1 MTQANDVYK
10 ECFNTAYTFSL
21 SKVTLQ
27 LSGNREGSN
36 SITIYI
42 NYNI

>member
-1 MTQANDVYK
+1 MTFTRMLQYSVYI
-10 ECFNTAYTFSL
+10 SL